1 MTLVSIGL
9 VAKQYDVSV
18 STIRRRV
25 AKGLLSCSRTFG
37 GHRRFVQND
46 DADIPAILRTKT
58 YGARHGKEN
67 PCCRSGGCVS
77 RGGSRCGVHRCF

>member
-46 DADIPAILRTKT
+46 DSP
-58 YGARHGKEN
+58 EE
-67 PCCRSGGCVS
+67 
-77 RGGSRCGVHRCF
+77 

>member
-25 AKGLLSCSRTFG
+25 AKGLLSCSCTFG

-46 DADIPAILRTKT
+46 DSPEEQNDRRDVG
-58 YGARHGKEN
+58 YARVSSHDQKEDLG
-67 PCCRSGGCVS
+67 R
-77 RGGSRCGVHRCF
+77 

>member
-1 MTLVSIGL
+1 MTLVSISL

-25 AKGLLSCSRTFG
+25 AKALLSCSRTFG

-46 DADIPAILRTKT
+46 DSPEEQNDRRDIG
-58 YGARHGKEN
+58 YARVSSHDQKEDLG
-67 PCCRSGGCVS
+67 R
-77 RGGSRCGVHRCF
+77 